1 MPDQLTIRLPEE
13 MNRALEAASN
23 RLQRRRS
30 EVVRMA
36 LSQFLG
42 LEPQGTEETP
52 AARVRNLIGAL
63 DTGIP
68 DLAENHRAYI
78 LESLKNGR

>member
-1 MPDQLTIRLPEE
+1 MTDQLTIRLPDEL
-13 MNRALEAASN
+13 NRALEAASN

-30 EVVRMA
+30 EIVRLA

-42 LEPQGTEETP
+42 LEAQSGETP
-52 AARVRNLIGAL
+52 AARVRNLIGSL

-68 DLAENHRAYI
+68 DLAENHRSYI
-78 LESLKNGR
+78 LESLKNGG